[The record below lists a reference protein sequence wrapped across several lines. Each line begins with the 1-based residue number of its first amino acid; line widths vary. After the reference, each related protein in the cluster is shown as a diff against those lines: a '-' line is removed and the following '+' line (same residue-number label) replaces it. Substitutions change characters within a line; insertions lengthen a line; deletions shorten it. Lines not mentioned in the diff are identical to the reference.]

1 MLPEVPKTWLIKSF
15 KIKLL
20 LKQDSCSHW
29 WLDSSNLKTIYQ
41 QNVKNKIYLI
51 FQMHFVML
59 SKRDTDPG
67 PEVLARVCPGW
78 PFYHCFQTDVCRWCR
93 EDLCENEENKELEFF
108 LNDKIWK
115 IINLPNSIHIKN
127 KFQIKYLLESFHTM
141 IGLTI

>member
-1 MLPEVPKTWLIKSF
+1 
-15 KIKLL
+15 
-20 LKQDSCSHW
+20 
-29 WLDSSNLKTIYQ
+29 
-41 QNVKNKIYLI
+41 
-51 FQMHFVML
+51 ML